1 MMVNTK
7 LAESGIDLWS
17 ESSLLDPFDN
27 YRVLRDLAPVVA
39 LKQYGVLALPR
50 FDDVRSALRNW
61 RVFSSAHGVG
71 MNERSNELN
80 RGSLLTSDGPEHV
93 ALRKIIGRPLGT
105 QAMSQLR
112 DTITVE
118 AEAVA
123 SRVAALGQFD
133 GVRDLAWHLPLAV
146 VRTLVGLPEQGR
158 ERMLEWGAAGFNA
171 GGPDNER
178 SRAGT
183 ALRMEMMEYMRTT
196 AVPGK
201 LAPGSWG
208 AQLYEAGERGE
219 IPLERCARE
228 MSNYVGPSLDTTIN
242 ATTSALW
249 LFAKHPDQ
257 WDAIRDDPALIPNAV
272 QEVLRIEAPVQFFTR
287 YVTEDVM
294 VGDTVVPA
302 DSRVLIMYGSANRD
316 ERHWDAPERFDI
328 KRDASDQLA
337 FGHGAHVCLGMPL
350 ARLEIGTLLLSL
362 ARRVKRFSVTAP
374 ERAINNSLRGFARLP
389 LTLEIMPA

>member
-1 MMVNTK
+1 M
-7 LAESGIDLWS
+7 G
-17 ESSLLDPFDN
+17 
-27 YRVLRDLAPVVA
+27 
-39 LKQYGVLALPR
+39 
-50 FDDVRSALRNW
+50 
-61 RVFSSAHGVG
+61 
-71 MNERSNELN
+71 
-80 RGSLLTSDGPEHV
+80 
-93 ALRKIIGRPLGT
+93 
-105 QAMSQLR
+105 QLR

-123 SRVAALGQFD
+123 SRVAAFGQFD

-146 VRTLVGLPEQGR
+146 VRKLVGLPEEGR

-249 LFAKHPDQ
+249 LFAKHRDQ
-257 WDAIRDDPALIPNAV
+257 WDAIRDNPALIPNAV

-287 YVTEDVM
+287 YVTEDVI

-302 DSRVLIMYGSANRD
+302 NSRVLIMYGSANRD
-316 ERHWDAPERFDI
+316 ERHWDAPEKFDI

-350 ARLEIGTLLLSL
+350 ARLEIETLLLSL

-389 LTLEIMPA
+389 LTLEVMPA

>member
-1 MMVNTK
+1 MVNTK

-146 VRTLVGLPEQGR
+146 VRTLVGLPEQSR
-158 ERMLEWGAAGFNA
+158 ERMLEWG
-171 GGPDNER
+171 
-178 SRAGT
+178 

-337 FGHGAHVCLGMPL
+337 FGHGAHVCLRGESSVFPL
-350 ARLEIGTLLLSL
+350 PHLS
-362 ARRVKRFSVTAP
+362 AP
-374 ERAINNSLRGFARLP
+374 STTPCEGSPASRLP
-389 LTLEIMPA
+389 WK